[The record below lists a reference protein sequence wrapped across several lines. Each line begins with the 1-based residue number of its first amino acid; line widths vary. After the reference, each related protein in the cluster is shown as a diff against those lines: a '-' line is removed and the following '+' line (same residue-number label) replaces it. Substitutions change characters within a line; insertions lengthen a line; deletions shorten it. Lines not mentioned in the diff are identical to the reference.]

1 MLACHE
7 ARGLRADVRLR
18 RIRAALLVV
27 ALGLGLGAC
36 SKCDVPVYMPKSCH
50 AGPDPG
56 TSLETLPIT
65 F

>member
-1 MLACHE
+1 MLECLE
-7 ARGLRADVRLR
+7 SQGPRADRRLR
-18 RIRAALLVV
+18 RIRAVLLTVV
-27 ALGLGLGAC
+27 LGFGLGAC

-56 TSLETLPIT
+56 TSLELLPSA